1 MLAAAAALAA
11 GAGTCVSQS
20 DDAAGPR
27 AEVVM
32 PDGRTEP
39 LLPAKEQN
47 GLSSAKR
54 KLLIGTLLCFLFML
68 AEIVGGL
75 LAHSLAVMT
84 DAAHMLSDVAGC
96 VAHARRK

>member
-1 MLAAAAALAA
+1 MLAGAALAA
-11 GAGTCVSQS
+11 GCDLREPS

-68 AEIVGGL
+68 AEIVGGV